1 MTRTM
6 DGLVRTRAIGAG
18 ILVGATITAGLAF
31 TSVAAAQV
39 PNCGGN
45 NDIKISPVLCQNT
58 RTIDGTAFTVVLE
71 VTADGAITASYS
83 LAAPRAVDTPIRM
96 RAHRGISSNTEV
108 NEAAAHH
115 PGWGD
120 QRHADQPDPL
130 RADRHEGG
138 LHRQRRC
145 PGPRR
150 GAVRHHRLGLCHDPD
165 HVHAAIDGAAGHH
178 HRGADDRAHGRRND
192 TDVGRA
198 AGDHGRL
205 QQRDP
210 ACHRFRC
217 GLGRSERAARGRRRG
232 VGHQEPPAGRHSRL
246 TDAGGR
252 PGRA

>member
-108 NEAAAHH
+108 NEAAA
-115 PGWGD
+115 
-120 QRHADQPDPL
+120 
-130 RADRHEGG
+130 
-138 LHRQRRC
+138 
-145 PGPRR
+145 
-150 GAVRHHRLGLCHDPD
+150 
-165 HVHAAIDGAAGHH
+165 IIAAG
-178 HRGADDRAHGRRND
+178 ATSA
-192 TDVGRA
+192 T
-198 AGDHGRL
+198 L
-205 QQRDP
+205 TSQT
-210 ACHRFRC
+210 RC
-217 GLGRSERAARGRRRG
+217 GQIDIKAVFTGNGDARGRVAAPYVTTASDCATTPTSSTPPSTEQPATTAPTTLPSGGGTTPTSAQPATTAASSSGTLPVTGSGAGLAVVSVLLVVGGVVLVTRSRQRG
-232 VGHQEPPAGRHSRL
+232 ATS
-246 TDAGGR
+246 D
-252 PGRA
+252 